1 MHEFPELVRRHR
13 VDPGP
18 LMHVGAAQARE
29 IPTYYEA
36 GFFDITV
43 VESDHE
49 RAKALRTRFPGVNVV
64 EDTGLDAPV
73 RAVTVNVP
81 GRELEVLDLIPWA
94 SLTLLTVATTAKDGA
109 NAASSY
115 DLVTEAVTTRGFVE
129 VDRWTR
135 HPAEGADT
143 FVAYLRP

>member
-1 MHEFPELVRRHR
+1 MHEFPELIRRHQ

-18 LMHVGAAQARE
+18 LVHVGAAQARE
-29 IPTYYEA
+29 IPAYYEA

-43 VESDHE
+43 VDPDPE

-64 EDTGLDAPV
+64 EDLRLDAPV
-73 RAVTVNVP
+73 HAVTVNEP
-81 GRELEVLDLIPWA
+81 GRELDVLDTLPWA
-94 SLTLLTVATTAKDGA
+94 SLTLLIVATTSKDGA

-135 HPAEGADT
+135 HPVDLH
-143 FVAYLRP
+143 VAFIRP